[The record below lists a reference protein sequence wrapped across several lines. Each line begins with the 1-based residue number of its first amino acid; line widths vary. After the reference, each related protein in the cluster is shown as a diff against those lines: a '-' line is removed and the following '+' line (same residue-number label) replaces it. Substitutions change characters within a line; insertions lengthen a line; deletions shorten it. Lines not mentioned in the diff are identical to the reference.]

1 MPLLSKLPVELLL
14 NDDQLNP
21 FSPDYVDN
29 TTNLIKTFKF
39 LVDLLHNQHDVKK
52 LSVED
57 KKLLGRRKL
66 YPEID
71 PIFQYEET
79 YSWLLALTRSF
90 YVKNGVAT
98 HVVYSINKRKN
109 LEQQINR
116 YYYLMYKYPPKV
128 LERHTGSPE
137 HTYSLISSLV

>member
-1 MPLLSKLPVELLL
+1 MPLLSKLPVELSLTS
-14 NDDQLNP
+14 DDLNP
-21 FSPDYVDN
+21 FSPDYVN
-29 TTNLIKTFKF
+29 TNRGLVKTFKF
-39 LVDLLHNQHDVKK
+39 LVDLLHNQYDIKK

-71 PIFQYEET
+71 TIFQYEET

-90 YVKNGVAT
+90 YIKN
-98 HVVYSINKRKN
+98 SISLVN
-109 LEQQINR
+109 LQSTFGKKLAPQINR
-116 YYYLMYKYPPKV
+116 YYYLLNKYPPKV
-128 LERHTGSPE
+128 LERHTDSPE

>member
-1 MPLLSKLPVELLL
+1 MPRLSNLSVHLYLDSADL
-14 NDDQLNP
+14 SP
-21 FSPDYVDN
+21 FSPDYVN
-29 TTNLIKTFKF
+29 PTSNLIKTFKF

-66 YPEID
+66 YPELD
-71 PIFQYEET
+71 AIFQYEET

-90 YVKNGVAT
+90 YVKNSIAT
-98 HVVYSINKRKN
+98 IPPGSRPGKR
-109 LEQQINR
+109 LAPQIDR
-116 YYYLMYKYPPKV
+116 YYYLIYKYPPKV
-128 LERHTGSPE
+128 LERHTDSPE

>member
-90 YVKNGVAT
+90 YVKNSIAVIPPLSRSGKRVA
-98 HVVYSINKRKN
+98 S
-109 LEQQINR
+109 QIDR

>member
-1 MPLLSKLPVELLL
+1 MPLLSKLPVELSL
-14 NDDQLNP
+14 NDDQLTP
-21 FSPDYVDN
+21 FSPDYVD
-29 TTNLIKTFKF
+29 TTPNLIKTFKF

-90 YVKNGVAT
+90 YVKNSIAVSRPGKRVA
-98 HVVYSINKRKN
+98 S
-109 LEQQINR
+109 QIDR

-128 LERHTGSPE
+128 LERHTDSPE